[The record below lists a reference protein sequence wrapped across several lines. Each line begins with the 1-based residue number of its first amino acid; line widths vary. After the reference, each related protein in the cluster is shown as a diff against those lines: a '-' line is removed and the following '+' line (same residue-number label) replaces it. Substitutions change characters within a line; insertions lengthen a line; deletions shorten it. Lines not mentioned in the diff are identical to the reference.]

1 MKTIKFIPVIILT
14 TMMLGFTACNDN
26 DDDNDNVSPV
36 GSKITKMEFS
46 WENIP
51 YLAANINYSDSKV
64 TGCDVYSPYFPLLQ
78 ANISISYQGNKIIV
92 SSNGEDDEEG
102 WFDGNYTFTY
112 TLENGR
118 AISCIT
124 ETPYKKETNN
134 ISYEY
139 NNDGYLSKVIVKENG
154 SGGHS
159 HKSELNFIYYENDLI
174 KMEYSDDEYYL
185 DKVISTVT
193 NSTIENKSN
202 FPSALLVIAAE
213 MGVPSGDLIF
223 NSLYMSYLGIFGK
236 TPKHYQSSMTYTVSE
251 FYGKEGVAFDYSIDK
266 NGNINS
272 IILTGIGYEE
282 GPSKVKFSY

>member
-1 MKTIKFIPVIILT
+1 MKTIKLIPVIILT

-36 GSKITKMEFS
+36 GSKIIKMEVFS
-46 WENIP
+46 ELNIP
-51 YLAANINYSDSKV
+51 YLTADIDYSDSKV
-64 TGCDVYSPYFPLLQ
+64 TGCDVYSPFFPSMK

-92 SSNGEDDEEG
+92 SSNGEDDDEG
-102 WFDGNYTFTY
+102 WFDGSYTFTY

-124 ETPYKKETNN
+124 ETPYKGETNN
-134 ISYEY
+134 VSYEY
-139 NNDGYLSKVIVKENG
+139 NSDGYLSKVIVIA
-154 SGGHS
+154 SYGGHNS
-159 HKSELNFIYYENDLI
+159 KSELNFIYYENDLI
-174 KMEYSDDEYYL
+174 KMEFSSDEHRL
-185 DKVISTVT
+185 DRVISTVT

-202 FPSALLVIAAE
+202 FPSALLVKAAE

-251 FYGKEGVAFDYSIDK
+251 NYDKEGVAFDYSIDK

-282 GPSKVKFSY
+282 GSAKVKFSY